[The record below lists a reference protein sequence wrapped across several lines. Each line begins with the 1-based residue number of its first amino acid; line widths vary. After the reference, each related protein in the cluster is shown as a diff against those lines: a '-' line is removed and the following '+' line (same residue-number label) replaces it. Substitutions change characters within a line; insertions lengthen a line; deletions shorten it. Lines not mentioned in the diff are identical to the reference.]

1 MNREHKLYVAVETP
15 PRRQQ
20 TKSDFPAGTFHGG
33 HQGLAIP
40 SSTFLGGRQGQN
52 IPAGTFH

>member
-1 MNREHKLYVAVETP
+1 MKREPKLYVAVENP

-20 TKSDFPAGTFHGG
+20 LKTDFPAGTFRGG

-40 SSTFLGGRQGQN
+40 SSTFLGGRQSQN